1 MSMTPAVIPNVLAN
15 RYATKEMVAIFDPVN
30 KIIAERKFWITIL
43 RLQKAGGLSI
53 TDSEIASYEKVVE
66 KVDLA
71 SIEKRERANRH
82 DVKARIEEFN
92 SLAGLEKIHIGLT
105 SRDLTENIE
114 LIAIKDGLN
123 LVRRRT
129 LETLFLLEKSI
140 TKYEKT
146 YMVGRSHNVAAQ
158 VTTLGKRFA
167 TCAQELL
174 FSLASLEELIARLP
188 LRGLKGPVGTGQD
201 QIALL
206 GSIKDLNKLEEK
218 LAKEY
223 GFENTLSSVGQI
235 YPRSIDFE
243 VVSKLLQIASA
254 PSSMATTIRLMSGF
268 GLVSEGFKSG
278 QVGSS
283 AMPHKMNARSSERI
297 NGMMV
302 LLRGYATMAADLAGD
317 QWNEGDVS
325 CSVVRRVVIP
335 DAFYTID
342 GLLHTFMTV
351 LTEFGIYEENI
362 NKELAEQLPF
372 LATSQILT
380 ELVKKGMG
388 REIAHELIKKHATT
402 TTASNFFNALA
413 SEKDFPLSI
422 NELNNLIIDPADFSG
437 SALAQSQE
445 VADEIRKITKGQV
458 SKEELQSLISRS
470 IHS

>member
-43 RLQKAGGLSI
+43 RLQKVSGLSI
-53 TDSEIASYEKVVE
+53 TDSDITSYEKVIE

-188 LRGLKGPVGTGQD
+188 LRGLRGPVGTGQD

-206 GSIKDLNKLEEK
+206 GSIKDLSKLEEK

-243 VVSKLLQIASA
+243 VVAKLLQIASA

-342 GLLHTFMTV
+342 GLLHTFMTI

-413 SEKDFPLSI
+413 SERDFPLSI
-422 NELNNLIIDPADFSG
+422 NELNNLIKDPAAFAG

-445 VADEIRKITKGQV
+445 VADAIKQITKGQV
-458 SKEELQSLISRS
+458 SKVDLQSLI
-470 IHS
+470 

>member
-1 MSMTPAVIPNVLAN
+1 MSITPNVLAN

-53 TDSEIASYEKVVE
+53 TDSEITSYEKVVE

-129 LETLFLLEKSI
+129 LETLFLLEKRI

-201 QIALL
+201 QIATL
-206 GSIKDLNKLEEK
+206 GSIKDLSRLEEK

-243 VVSKLLQIASA
+243 VVSRLLQIASA

-302 LLRGYATMAADLAGD
+302 LLRGYTTMAADLAGD

-388 REIAHELIKKHATT
+388 REVAHELIKKHATT

-413 SEKDFPLSI
+413 SERDFPLSI
-422 NELNNLIIDPADFSG
+422 NELNNLIKDPASFAG
-437 SALAQSQE
+437 SAIEQTRE
-445 VADEIRKITKGQV
+445 VADEIKKFTKGEIIKV
-458 SKEELQSLISRS
+458 ELQSLI
-470 IHS
+470 

>member
-1 MSMTPAVIPNVLAN
+1 MSITPALIPNVLAN

-30 KIIAERKFWITIL
+30 RIIAERKFWITIL

-53 TDSEIASYEKVVE
+53 TDSDIASYEKVVE

-123 LVRRRT
+123 LVRKRT

-174 FSLASLEELIARLP
+174 FSLTSLEELIVRLP

-201 QIALL
+201 QIATL

-218 LAKEY
+218 LANEY

-243 VVSKLLQIASA
+243 VVAKLLQIASS

-317 QWNEGDVS
+317 QWHEGDVS

-388 REIAHELIKKHATT
+388 REEAHELIKKHATT

-413 SEKDFPLSI
+413 SEKDFPLST
-422 NELNNLIIDPADFSG
+422 NELNNLIKDPASFAG
-437 SALAQSQE
+437 SALEQTRE
-445 VADEIRKITKGQV
+445 VTDEIKKFTKGEV
-458 SKEELQSLISRS
+458 SKVDLQSLI
-470 IHS
+470 

>member
-1 MSMTPAVIPNVLAN
+1 MSMTPSVTPNVLAN

-53 TDSEIASYEKVVE
+53 TDSDIASYEQVVE

-92 SLAGLEKIHIGLT
+92 SLAGIEKIHIGLT

-174 FSLASLEELIARLP
+174 FSLTSLEELIARLP

-201 QIALL
+201 QIATL
-206 GSIKDLNKLEEK
+206 GSIKDLSKLEEK
-218 LAKEY
+218 LANEY

-243 VVSKLLQIASA
+243 VVAKLLQIASA

-422 NELNNLIIDPADFSG
+422 NELNNLIKDPASFAG

-445 VADEIRKITKGQV
+445 VADAIKQITKGQV
-458 SKEELQSLISRS
+458 SKVDLQSLI
-470 IHS
+470 

>member
-1 MSMTPAVIPNVLAN
+1 
-15 RYATKEMVAIFDPVN
+15 MVAIFDPVN

-53 TDSEIASYEKVVE
+53 TDSDITSYEKVIE

-129 LETLFLLEKSI
+129 LETLFLLEKNI

-158 VTTLGKRFA
+158 VITLGKRFA
-167 TCAQELL
+167 TCTQELL
-174 FSLASLEELIARLP
+174 FSLTSLEELIARLP

-201 QIALL
+201 QIATL

-243 VVSKLLQIASA
+243 VVAKLLQIASA
-254 PSSMATTIRLMSGF
+254 PSSMATTIRLTSGF

-302 LLRGYATMAADLAGD
+302 LLRGYTTMAADLAGD

-388 REIAHELIKKHATT
+388 REVAHELIKKHATT
-402 TTASNFFNALA
+402 TTASNFFNALV

-422 NELNNLIIDPADFSG
+422 HELNNLIKDPATFAG

-445 VADEIRKITKGQV
+445 VVDEIKQITKGQV
-458 SKEELQSLISRS
+458 SKVDLQSLI
-470 IHS
+470 

>member
-1 MSMTPAVIPNVLAN
+1 
-15 RYATKEMVAIFDPVN
+15 MVAIFNPVN
-30 KIIAERKFWITIL
+30 KIIAERRFWITIL

-53 TDSEIASYEKVVE
+53 TDSEIASYERVVE

-114 LIAIKDGLN
+114 LTAIKDGLN
-123 LVRRRT
+123 LVRKRT

-201 QIALL
+201 QIATL

-243 VVSKLLQIASA
+243 VVAKLLQIASA

-302 LLRGYATMAADLAGD
+302 LLRGYATMAADLAGN

-422 NELNNLIIDPADFSG
+422 NELNNLIKDPASFAG

-458 SKEELQSLISRS
+458 SKVELQSLI
-470 IHS
+470 

>member
-1 MSMTPAVIPNVLAN
+1 
-15 RYATKEMVAIFDPVN
+15 
-30 KIIAERKFWITIL
+30 
-43 RLQKAGGLSI
+43 
-53 TDSEIASYEKVVE
+53 
-66 KVDLA
+66 
-71 SIEKRERANRH
+71 
-82 DVKARIEEFN
+82 
-92 SLAGLEKIHIGLT
+92 
-105 SRDLTENIE
+105 
-114 LIAIKDGLN
+114 
-123 LVRRRT
+123 
-129 LETLFLLEKSI
+129 
-140 TKYEKT
+140 
-146 YMVGRSHNVAAQ
+146 
-158 VTTLGKRFA
+158 LGKRFA

-174 FSLASLEELIARLP
+174 FSLTSLEELIARLP

-201 QIALL
+201 QIATL
-206 GSIKDLNKLEEK
+206 GSIKDLSKLEEK
-218 LAKEY
+218 LANEY

-243 VVSKLLQIASA
+243 VVAKLLQIASA

-302 LLRGYATMAADLAGD
+302 LLRGYTTMAADLAGD

-362 NKELAEQLPF
+362 NNELAEQLPF

-380 ELVKKGMG
+380 ELVKKGVG
-388 REIAHELIKKHATT
+388 REIAHELIKKYATT

-422 NELNNLIIDPADFSG
+422 NELNNLIKDPAAFAG
-437 SALAQSQE
+437 SSLEQSQE
-445 VADEIRKITKGQV
+445 VVDEIKQITKGQV
-458 SKEELQSLISRS
+458 TKIDLQSLI
-470 IHS
+470 